1 MSWKFIEKLIKK
13 ADPKDLTIFDE
24 KGILEENK
32 KKAKGKKLIKEI
44 FPDYKESKKGKN
56 EQTD

>member
-1 MSWKFIEKLIKK
+1 MSWKFIEKLLKNTN
-13 ADPKDLTIFDE
+13 PKDLKIWDE

-44 FPDYKESKKGKN
+44 FPDYKESKPKKN
-56 EQTD
+56 EQDN

>member
-32 KKAKGKKLIKEI
+32 KKLKGRSL
-44 FPDYKESKKGKN
+44 
-56 EQTD
+56 